1 MRAAAALGS
10 RHCSPGPASAGA
22 APVESAPAG
31 VVRAAADLARDLG
44 RQGVVD
50 VDHASGRPRV
60 VARLDGY
67 LTGPSDEAAE
77 EVVRA
82 YLRAHPQLFGLDADD
97 LAGLRVAR
105 AYTSRGAVQRLVFEQ
120 RVGGVP
126 VLDGELVANV
136 TTDGRLVNVLGAP
149 LPDVAGAAG
158 AGPAPRRRAG
168 TRRRRGRRLAVRGG
182 VRQRAGH
189 GARAARRAPR
199 VALAR
204 DRRRTR
210 PHGGRGGRRDGC
222 RAELALVPARR
233 GRAGLRLLPGSGG
246 GRDAASGRT
255 SPRTSRRPAAP
266 ALQGPY
272 ADRHG
277 RRGRRRRDRRR
288 RGHPTECR
296 DRLPLPLHAVPDRG
310 RRRLP
315 ARADG
320 LLVGP
325 QPAVQLA
332 HEPQP
337 GRACRRSTT

>member
-1 MRAAAALGS
+1 MRAAAALGIAALLA
-10 RHCSPGPASAGA
+10 GPVSAGA

-136 TTDGRLVNVLGAP
+136 TTDGRLVNLLGAP
-149 LPDVAGAAG
+149 LPDVPAPPAPALLRGAA
-158 AGPAPRRRAG
+158 R
-168 TRRRRGRRLAVRGG
+168 
-182 VRQRAGH
+182 
-189 GARAARRAPR
+189 ARAADAVDGSPSAAAYASGQGTELVLLDGR
-199 VALAR
+199 LAWRSLVTGAGR
-204 DRRRTR
+204 DLTEVVVDDATGAVLSSRSF
-210 PHGGRGGRRDGC
+210 RRDAG
-222 RAELALVPARR
+222 ALVFDYY
-233 GRAGLRLLPGSGG
+233 PGAAVGG
-246 GRDAASGRT
+246 TQHQVDI
-255 SPRTSRRPAAP
+255 AP
-266 ALQGPY
+266 YVTTPGG
-272 ADRHG
+272 ADC
-277 RRGRRRRDRRR
+277 
-288 RGHPTECR
+288 RGHTRSSRPTR
-296 DRLPLPLHAVPDRG
+296 
-310 RRRLP
+310 
-315 ARADG
+315 
-320 LLVGP
+320 
-325 QPAVQLA
+325 
-332 HEPQP
+332 
-337 GRACRRSTT
+337 TTTT